1 MRPSWIAGNVVA
13 TTLLLVLSACSGDD
27 GDEPEKSSD
36 GSSASTDEA
45 STSPSASASPVD
57 ESSPEPPSPPKAAD
71 SKQARTAF
79 LRFVIDSWG
88 YALRHNDPSPVVG
101 LSPSR
106 KQPCAGCAELQSE
119 LAKRRKQ
126 GWYVD
131 FPGADIGRITFG
143 PGPEPGTFAAAA
155 AIDIPATLSF
165 FDDGSV
171 RNTSEEHPN
180 SSFELLARRDGKE
193 FTLLGFRIG

>member
-27 GDEPEKSSD
+27 GDEPNRSS
-36 GSSASTDEA
+36 GSSDEA
-45 STSPSASASPVD
+45 STAPSPSASPVDD
-57 ESSPEPPSPPKAAD
+57 ESSPEPPSPPRATD

-79 LRFVIDSWG
+79 LRFVIDAWG

-119 LAKRRKQ
+119 LAKRREQ

-131 FPGADIGRITFG
+131 FPGAEVRRVEVAD
-143 PGPEPGTFAAAA
+143 GPEPGTFLAAAR
-155 AIDIPATLSF
+155 IDIPASVSYF
-165 FDDGSV
+165 EDGSM
-171 RNTSEEHPN
+171 RNTSEEHRGAT
-180 SSFELLARRDGKE
+180 FELAGRRDGKT
-193 FTLLGFRIG
+193 FTLLGFRVG